1 MGFHSLTLLLKP
13 GDSSDANVMSYSVFA
28 HACQKH
34 SYTLL
39 LPHSVNLCMHANT
52 HTHTHIYKQKL
63 VESLKESPSSQE

>member
-34 SYTLL
+34 GYTLL

-52 HTHTHIYKQKL
+52 HTHTHIYKHEL
-63 VESLKESPSSQE
+63 VESLKESPSSQG